1 MKLLFYSL
9 PDARQ
14 IARQAL
20 DRGRSLIQRWLA
32 KLRGIR
38 QAAAIRL
45 WNWALR
51 AAAILVVSVFVFIF
65 YSRLS
70 CARLQRAIRAACR
83 KAIFSARWLIDRLS
97 ALAARIA
104 VQVSIALLVAAVSSA
119 FYAARF
125 GARMLHFLR
134 MRLDAVRAALRQ
146 AGPALVHGLH
156 ALKDPSTRYRLQE
169 YLRRRWKS
177 LLAFAD
183 RARAAL
189 LSPPPSIWSL
199 GRLPQLLLMVAAF
212 SLVLLSPTQGKMS
225 VPNFVLSADNMA
237 APESYGAPIPLPP
250 TPTGSSIAPGSST
263 ATRTPTPTAMPTATT
278 TPTPTATPTAH
289 ITAVAQVPGAGYCG
303 LVDGITGTGQ
313 FDWPT
318 ANHALTGYLYSPAW
332 GHNGVDIAGST
343 GDPIYA
349 ADTGVVVYSGWNDH
363 GYGYAVILDHGNG
376 YQTIYA
382 HFSEVH
388 VQCAARVEK
397 GETLGLMGS
406 TGWSNGPHLHF
417 ELRNQGQPENP
428 LLHLEE

>member
-20 DRGRSLIQRWLA
+20 DWGRSLLQRWLA

-45 WNWALR
+45 WNWTLR
-51 AAAILVVSVFVFIF
+51 AAAILIVSVFVFIF

-83 KAIFSARWLIDRLS
+83 SGLFAARWLIDRLS

-104 VQVSIALLVAAVSSA
+104 VQTSIALLVAAVAFA
-119 FYAARF
+119 FYAVLF
-125 GARMLHFLR
+125 GARCLRFLR
-134 MRLDAVRAALRQ
+134 ARLDALRGALRR

-169 YLRRRWKS
+169 YLRGCWKS

-189 LSPPPSIWSL
+189 LSPPPPSIKSL

-250 TPTGSSIAPGSST
+250 TPTASSIAQGIPT
-263 ATRTPTPTAMPTATT
+263 ATRTPTPTASPTA
-278 TPTPTATPTAH
+278 TATPTAH

-313 FDWPT
+313 FGWPT

-332 GHNGVDIAGST
+332 GHNGVDIAGTT
-343 GDPIYA
+343 GDTIYA
-349 ADTGVVVYSGWNDH
+349 ADAGVVVYSGWNDH

-417 ELRNQGQPENP
+417 ELRNQGQPEDP
-428 LLHLEE
+428 LLYLEE